1 MGYMGLT
8 IGHMSNIP
16 RMVKTVDQLQ
26 KEAGVL
32 GGQLFP
38 SNHSEALGPPWGCC
52 WQLVRGSSRF
62 GHTSDWF
69 GLALIDLVE

>member
-1 MGYMGLT
+1 MGQLHGLH
-8 IGHMSNIP
+8 GPDYWAYVQHP
-16 RMVKTVDQLQ
+16 PDG
-26 KEAGVL
+26 ED
-32 GGQLFP
+32 GGSTTEGGRLFP